1 MIQHGIYHKGYVNFV
16 HAVGKV
22 YSLNQLCLR
31 HGLTG
36 LILVGG
42 GGGTVL
48 VCPTALRYVTQYTC
62 IQLCSRVMV
71 CPNDTWISAQLPDF

>member
-42 GGGTVL
+42 GGHSIG
-48 VCPTALRYVTQYTC
+48 
-62 IQLCSRVMV
+62 
-71 CPNDTWISAQLPDF
+71 LPDRFALCYTVHMYTTLFESYGLPE